1 MEILAICFGFVGLYA
16 TYLVLKFLRLACKA
30 LRIWINIH
38 LYGTADDYSGYY
50 ERKREDRN

>member
-30 LRIWINIH
+30 LRIWINIQ
-38 LYGTADDYSGYY
+38 LYGKADDYSGYY
-50 ERKREDRN
+50 ERKRDDRN